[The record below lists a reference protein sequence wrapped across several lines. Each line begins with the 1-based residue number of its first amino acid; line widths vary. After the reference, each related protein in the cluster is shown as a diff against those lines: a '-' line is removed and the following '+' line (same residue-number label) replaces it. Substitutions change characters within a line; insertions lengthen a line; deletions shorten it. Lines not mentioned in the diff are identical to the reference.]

1 MRPEAA
7 AGGPAGTGRRFFDS
21 LTRAAGEGSAAIRAP
36 GGALE
41 SRTLRTRAACRC
53 PKLTSLQGETAEMIR
68 LTLALLAFAASG
80 AAHATCIYPRAPATV
95 PDGATATFEEMAA
108 AQKAVRQFNEDINAY
123 NACLDLEMTTFEK
136 SGQYDENR
144 LTELRAMQA
153 KKNNAAVDEVQ
164 AIADRFNEQ
173 LRIFKARDKQN

>member
-1 MRPEAA
+1 MAGAA
-7 AGGPAGTGRRFFDS
+7 ADLAS
-21 LTRAAGEGSAAIRAP
+21 

-41 SRTLRTRAACRC
+41 SRTPRTRPGCRC
-53 PKLTSLQGETAEMIR
+53 PKFTSLQGETAEMTR
-68 LTLALLAFAASG
+68 LTLAMLALAASG
-80 AAHATCIYPRAPATV
+80 AAHATCIYPRAPATL
-95 PDGATATFEEMAA
+95 PDGATATYEEMVA
-108 AQKAVRQFNEDINAY
+108 AQKLVKQFNDDINAY
-123 NACLDLEMTTFEK
+123 NACLDLEMTNFEK

-164 AIADRFNEQ
+164 SIADRFNEQ